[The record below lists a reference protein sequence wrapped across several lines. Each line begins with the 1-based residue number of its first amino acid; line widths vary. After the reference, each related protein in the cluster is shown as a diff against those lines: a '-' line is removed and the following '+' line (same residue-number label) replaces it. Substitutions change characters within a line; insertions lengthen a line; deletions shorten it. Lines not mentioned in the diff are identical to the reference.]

1 MPIDQEDIDAP
12 SDILYPMKKRFA
24 REQVLLRLVQGLKST
39 VKHTILGTVALS
51 CIFPLVWMVSS
62 ALKTQATVFTDMS
75 IIPANPHFVNFV
87 DAWTKGKFG
96 VYFLNSVFYTVV
108 CVVGVLLISSLAAF
122 AFARFEFPGKNAI
135 YYMFLATIMIPV
147 PGSIVPLYVLITKL
161 GLINTRLGYMLP
173 QINGGL
179 ALGLFILRP
188 FFERIPKDLED
199 AARIDGCGRMGIWWH
214 VAIPLAKPA
223 LAVVALFTAL
233 NVWNEFILAQLVLQS
248 PGLMPLQ
255 LGLVKFWGGNI
266 TEYPLLMAGMTL
278 SVFPIII
285 AYIFLQRHIIAGVT
299 AGAVKG

>member
-1 MPIDQEDIDAP
+1 MSAIADTET
-12 SDILYPMKKRFA
+12 ILLDPVRRRFT
-24 REQVLLRLVQGLKST
+24 RERVSLRLIRAGKSLLKHS
-39 VKHTILGTVALS
+39 ILLCVAVS
-51 CIFPLVWMVSS
+51 CLFPLVWMFSS
-62 ALKTQATVFTDMS
+62 ALKTQSTVFSDMS
-75 IIPANPHFVNFV
+75 IFPAHPHFANFA

-96 VYFLNSVFYTVV
+96 LYFLNSVGYTTG
-108 CVVGVLLISSLAAF
+108 CVAGVLLISSLAAF
-122 AFARFEFPGKNAI
+122 AFARFQFPGKDII

-147 PGSIVPLYVLITKL
+147 PGAIVALFILIAKL
-161 GLINTRLGYMLP
+161 GLIDTRLGYMLP

-199 AARIDGCGRMGIWWH
+199 AARIDGCGRLGIWWH
-214 VAIPLAKPA
+214 VAIPLARPA

-233 NVWNEFILAQLVLQS
+233 GVWNEFILAQLVLQNQR
-248 PGLMPLQ
+248 LMPLQ

-278 SVFPIII
+278 SVAPIIV

-299 AGAVKG
+299 AGALKG

>member
-1 MPIDQEDIDAP
+1 MTPPQV
-12 SDILYPMKKRFA
+12 STNILNPVSKRFSW
-24 REQVLLRLVQGLKST
+24 EQTRIRLIQTVKSLI
-39 VKHTILGTVALS
+39 KHTILMSVALS
-51 CIFPLVWMVSS
+51 CIFPLVWMFSS

-75 IIPANPHFVNFV
+75 LLPSNPQFVNFAQ
-87 DAWTKGKFG
+87 AWTQGKFG
-96 VYFLNSVFYTVV
+96 VYFLNSVFYTSM

-122 AFARFEFPGKNAI
+122 AFARFKFPGKDII
-135 YYMFLATIMIPV
+135 YYLFLATIMIPV
-147 PGSIVPLYVLITKL
+147 PGAIVALYVLINKL
-161 GLINTRLGYMLP
+161 GLIDTRLGYMLP

-179 ALGLFILRP
+179 ALGMFILKP

-199 AARIDGCGRMGIWWH
+199 AARIDGCGRLGIWWH
-214 VAIPLAKPA
+214 VALPLAKPA

-233 NVWNEFILAQLVLQS
+233 NVWNEFILAQLVLQRES
-248 PGLMPLQ
+248 LMPLQ

-278 SVFPIII
+278 SVVPIII